1 LLAAL
6 LASGE
11 VVADDLINLVE
22 VERVERAGL
31 LRRARTCFAAIV
43 TR

>member
-1 LLAAL
+1 LTFC
-6 LASGE
+6 SGPSV